1 MKAIMAAMLGIAMVV
16 FSAGMAQAE
25 TLEVN
30 VPFAFLVGGTQLP
43 AGVYRIERNFDTSPS
58 LVRIHGEHG
67 AADLFV
73 QTTPMTGANG
83 AREAALVFVP
93 DETANRLTAIFEPT
107 GAAYEVSASRATAK
121 RISAIVVRG
130 ARVS

>member
-1 MKAIMAAMLGIAMVV
+1 MKAITATMLGIAMVL
-16 FSAGMAQAE
+16 FSAAAAQAE
-25 TLEVN
+25 TLEVK
-30 VPFAFLVGGTQLP
+30 VPFAFLVGGKQLP
-43 AGVYRIERNFDTSPS
+43 AGVYRVERNFDTSPS

-93 DETANRLTAIFEPT
+93 DENANRLTAIFESS
-107 GAAYEVSASRATAK
+107 GAAYEVSASRAAAK

-130 ARVS
+130 RRAS